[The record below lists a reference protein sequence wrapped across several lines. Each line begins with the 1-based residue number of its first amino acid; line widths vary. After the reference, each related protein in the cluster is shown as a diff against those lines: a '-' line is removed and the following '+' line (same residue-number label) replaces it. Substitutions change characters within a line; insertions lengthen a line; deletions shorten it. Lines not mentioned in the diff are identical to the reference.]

1 MMGLGAAFLLGCAL
15 VNLTLTPAL
24 LLSFPAFFTAF
35 ECGGFGCLGRG
46 CPRGRGA
53 RTAPLLPDT
62 ADAAAAADDDAPK
75 AAAARK
81 RRGCGCG
88 WLSVAECTQRWG
100 AVVIVAVVAAAA
112 PFIAQVPQMTTT
124 ADFSAMVPRGATASV
139 AFDSLIDD
147 FGSGALAPYQ
157 LLLHPAP
164 GAKIASQDFF
174 RRPTTCCATLPTRP
188 QRRRAARPQPLLGR
202 CGHRLLRLLPE
213 PHGSRRRPPA
223 VCVVVA
229 ARAERPRRVGALPY
243 ELYACALHGCGGLNV
258 SGRAVGPAPLLVGDA
273 GERRQYDDGAHAAT
287 DPSTPSPT
295 RAPDGSATSAPPSPP
310 PRPRPTWSTSE
321 RSRRS
326 TSRIALALG
335 AANVLDAEAAVMATL
350 PLMAGVTLGVVFI
363 LVTAAFRSLVVPLRA
378 VLSISLT
385 LAWVYGFLVAV
396 YQHGLLA
403 WTGIPAFQPAPQGLS
418 WMTPVLSFAVMVGLG
433 LDYDVF
439 LLTRIYEERTNGT
452 GDRASIVRGLV
463 HSGNIIT
470 AAGCIM
476 AIAFTGLLI
485 NATPALNQLAAA
497 LVASVLLD
505 TFVVRTLLP
514 SVMGLLGSWNWWP
527 RRMPP
532 VALGVDWATRA
543 KCRRGRRW
551 AAPAPADAPADQ
563 RRVTC

>member
-1 MMGLGAAFLLGCAL
+1 M
-15 VNLTLTPAL
+15 
-24 LLSFPAFFTAF
+24 
-35 ECGGFGCLGRG
+35 
-46 CPRGRGA
+46 
-53 RTAPLLPDT
+53 
-62 ADAAAAADDDAPK
+62 
-75 AAAARK
+75 
-81 RRGCGCG
+81 
-88 WLSVAECTQRWG
+88 AECTQRWG

-174 RRPTTCCATLPTRP
+174 R
-188 QRRRAARPQPLLGR
+188 AAN
-202 CGHRLLRLLPE
+202 HLLRYLANQTAAST
-213 PHGSRRRPPA
+213 GRP
-223 VCVVVA
+223 VLNLSSVA
-229 ARAERPRRVGALPY
+229 AVTGCYDCYLNLTEAAADLPPSASWWRRELSGLDGWEPLPY

-258 SGRAVGPAPLLVGDA
+258 SGAPWAQLRYLWGMQVSADNTTMALTLRLPIDPFSHAGTRWLGDFRAAITAAQAEADVEYVRAVAPIDL
-273 GERRQYDDGAHAAT
+273 
-287 DPSTPSPT
+287 P
-295 RAPDGSATSAPPSPP
+295 
-310 PRPRPTWSTSE
+310 
-321 RSRRS
+321 
-326 TSRIALALG
+326 RIALALG

-396 YQHGLLA
+396 YQHGLLV

-439 LLTRIYEERTNGT
+439 LLTRIYEERTNGM

-505 TFVVRTLLP
+505 TFVVRTLLLP

-543 KCRRGRRW
+543 SVAEGDAG
-551 AAPAPADAPADQ
+551 AAPAPADAARPINDA
-563 RRVTC
+563 